1 MGNSL
6 AGKKTTKVMKINGET
21 LKLKTPVR
29 AEDVVK
35 DYPGHVLLESEAVKH
50 FGVRAKPL
58 EAHHK
63 LEPKRLY
70 FLVVLPEGPKERV
83 PRRVRSGVNMSAK
96 DRLESL
102 MLSRRSV
109 SDLTLMKGESTGAEK
124 GESRAMRVRLR
135 VPKAEVERLMKDS
148 ENEEEVA
155 EKIMQLCTA
164 NGGNNPRE
172 GVVKGKQQVSWEGS
186 HGSTGEGFKAQ
197 TGEFRGSEGRR
208 WEPNRSRNLVV
219 GKSITG
225 SNSGVGRATKK
236 VRIKRTEAP
245 LDTDDPTMDVNGQKV
260 EVVRVNKIYYK
271 SILKGTPPDATS
283 KNRMEE
289 EFNLQEGVVVTELVE
304 GIPLITF
311 FVHREKDGKDHHCQT
326 PGQEDWF

>member
-58 EAHHK
+58 EAHHG

-124 GESRAMRVRLR
+124 GESGAMRVRLR
-135 VPKAEVERLMKDS
+135 VPKAEVERLMKES
-148 ENEEEVA
+148 ENEGEVV

-164 NGGNNPRE
+164 NGGNSPRE
-172 GVVKGKQQVSWEGS
+172 GAVKGKQQVRWAGS
-186 HGSTGEGFKAQ
+186 HGSTGEGFKAREKRVSFVAVKE
-197 TGEFRGSEGRR
+197 GGGSQIEVAMSD
-208 WEPNRSRNLVV
+208 PLSSRNFVV

-225 SNSGVGRATKK
+225 SNSGIGHATKK
-236 VRIKRTEAP
+236 VRRRTEVP
-245 LDTDDPTMDVNGQKV
+245 PDTDDPTMDVNGQKV
-260 EVVRVNKIYYK
+260 EDERVNI
-271 SILKGTPPDATS
+271 
-283 KNRMEE
+283 
-289 EFNLQEGVVVTELVE
+289 
-304 GIPLITF
+304 
-311 FVHREKDGKDHHCQT
+311 
-326 PGQEDWF
+326 

>member
-58 EAHHK
+58 EAHHG

-124 GESRAMRVRLR
+124 GESGAMRVRLR
-135 VPKAEVERLMKDS
+135 VPKAEVERLMKES
-148 ENEEEVA
+148 ENEGEVV

-164 NGGNNPRE
+164 NGGNSPSE
-172 GVVKGKQQVSWEGS
+172 GAVKGKQQVRWAGS
-186 HGSTGEGFKAQ
+186 HGSTGEGFKAREKRVSFVAVKE
-197 TGEFRGSEGRR
+197 GGGSQIEVAMSD
-208 WEPNRSRNLVV
+208 PLSSRNFVV

-225 SNSGVGRATKK
+225 SNSDIGRATKK
-236 VRIKRTEAP
+236 VRRRTEVP
-245 LDTDDPTMDVNGQKV
+245 PDIDDLAMDVNGQKV
-260 EVVRVNKIYYK
+260 EDERVNKISYK
-271 SILKGTPPDATS
+271 SMLMGTPLDATS
-283 KNRMEE
+283 PNRMEE
-289 EFNLQEGVVVTELVE
+289 EFNLQDGVVVTELVE
-304 GIPLITF
+304 GISLITF
-311 FVHREKDGKDHHCQT
+311 F
-326 PGQEDWF
+326 